1 MKHIIIAGSARSG
14 KTTLAAM
21 LKEKYP
27 AYSVFHG
34 DAIREWLIALLGKQ
48 RTSEL
53 VHSDEY
59 AESMLLL
66 VNSILDNAAC
76 PYIIEWS
83 RLFPSVVRKLNSF
96 DQCAFIFLGHGG
108 IAPKALMEQCRNFED
123 TEDFTA
129 QLSDDSLYASC
140 IRWTTADKKIMKECA
155 DLGYIYYNTTR
166 DRIVTLQ
173 KIVDSVMV

>member
-34 DAIREWLIALLGKQ
+34 DAMREWLITLLGKQ
-48 RTSEL
+48 RASEL

-59 AESMLLL
+59 AESMLFL

-83 RLFPSVVRKLNSF
+83 RLYPSAVRKLNSF
-96 DQCAFIFLGHGG
+96 DQCAFVFLGHGG
-108 IAPKALMEQCRNFED
+108 IAPKALMEQCRRFESKD
-123 TEDFTA
+123 DFTS
-129 QLSDDSLYASC
+129 QLSDEILCQSC
-140 IRWTTADKKIMKECA
+140 IRWASADQKIFNECTE
-155 DLGYIYYNTTR
+155 LGYLYYNTANSR
-166 DRIVTLQ
+166 KLTLQ
-173 KIVDSVMV
+173 KIINDFIV